1 MCDIATVIQSQAITL
16 LSTHTHR
23 HTTHTNMHKPHTQ
36 HTHTHTLISAH
47 MQPHTP
53 HTHHTHHT
61 RTTHATHHTHS
72 PTAPTV
78 RLAVEAVSPNCDSRY
93 LGANAVIPD
102 TTSSADVI
110 DRVMNSQLRL
120 DTTSLKWVGKVLRTV
135 RRSVFSLVPY
145 LLLYVLMTSLS
156 RSSFTRWLSGSRR
169 GNRKNGIE
177 VRIDTTPVDV

>member
-1 MCDIATVIQSQAITL
+1 MQLLVHIITEWTIGRVGSRSGFNSDVCTCVHL
-16 LSTHTHR
+16 HVSCNTHTTYTHHTHTTYTHHT
-23 HTTHTNMHKPHTQ
+23 HTTHTTHTH
-36 HTHTHTLISAH
+36 HTHTTHT
-47 MQPHTP
+47 PHTP
-53 HTHHTHHT
+53 HTHHTC
-61 RTTHATHHTHS
+61 TTHATHHTHS

-120 DTTSLKWVGKVLRTV
+120 DTTSLKWVGKVLRMV

-156 RSSFTRWLSGSRR
+156 RSSFTR
-169 GNRKNGIE
+169 
-177 VRIDTTPVDV
+177 